1 MMDNP
6 IIFFLI
12 IFSLSVG
19 KKRQQTARVYSA
31 LQSYCFPLL
40 LCVNI
45 VAPYFVKWRWYLLI
59 SFSIYLSFL
68 ISLMKDVSERLKR
81 AGINHFRRFAY
92 FFFFEEFGIPTVLI
106 GEMSWFSLIT
116 LCVCFSVCLCPL
128 DNQFD
133 CLYKKIKLSY
143 NCMFSF

>member
-1 MMDNP
+1 MASFFYKFDMMDNP

-12 IFSLSVG
+12 IFSLSLG

-59 SFSIYLSFL
+59 SFFIYLSFL

-92 FFFFEEFGIPTVLI
+92 FFFFWRIWYSNSPDWGNVLI
-106 GEMSWFSLIT
+106 L
-116 LCVCFSVCLCPL
+116 LDYSVCLFFCVSLPPW
-128 DNQFD
+128 QSVW
-133 CLYKKIKLSY
+133 LSL
-143 NCMFSF
+143 